1 MDKSEI
7 KRIVN
12 EIQTQKDVLKP
23 EVRVEWL
30 LFPPFV
36 LHVVHALTFSLS
48 FRSPSLGTGQIA
60 HSSED

>member
-23 EVRVEWL
+23 EVRVEYCSSRFHRL
-30 LFPPFV
+30 SCTRSLFLFHFV
-36 LHVVHALTFSLS
+36 LCL
-48 FRSPSLGTGQIA
+48 
-60 HSSED
+60 

>member
-23 EVRVEWL
+23 EVRVEW
-30 LFPPFV
+30 FPPLI
-36 LHVVHALTFSLS
+36 LHGLTFYLS
-48 FRSPSLGTGQIA
+48 FRSVSLGFGQVA
-60 HSSED
+60 HSSKS